1 MESNTF
7 TGSNFGGIQGGNV
20 HIGGD
25 ISFHAHENS
34 THKSDTS
41 VNYNCLRS
49 LAYRGMSS
57 EIACDP
63 PAPGT
68 GDWFFHD
75 QQYWSWLGD
84 GGTFSIVGRAGCG
97 KSTLMQHIIKFEMS
111 LQEMAVEE
119 GRDGPFPQIDILCF
133 CFRGNQE
140 EPELDMLRSLFHQM
154 LCDNPDLLA
163 RFVAISGFEKRCRN
177 RGDHGSKWDWTV
189 SELNNLFPSLVEYA
203 REWYHAIHIFLDGV
217 DERVVDVCQRLTGSI
232 SVMSDSAREAVGLC
246 YSCRPNC
253 DVDIRYDFR
262 SDLEAHNR
270 NDIAIYVHDQF
281 MTRTRSGQI
290 TRAQG
295 EIDCIMRA
303 LIKRTTSCFQWL
315 VFVCPGVLRLA
326 MSSESVDHIVSRIR
340 GFSPALGDVYAYQ
353 IGSISLPDVPQA
365 LCVFQWLLHR
375 KDIFCAPVLRDAV
388 CLEDGRRYYS
398 PGDIKDSGYWC
409 DDANVYAD
417 RAVRLTRN
425 LIERRELRIK
435 LDDGTTRIVQILR
448 FDHDSVSEFLL
459 EAGLRM
465 LEARMPRH
473 LPITPLTKLKSS
485 IAGKCLSYLICCR
498 SLRNLRDVTEQGQAC
513 DVDTYDNL
521 SALASFDEDSVPV
534 LGLKRSIPFTFEL
547 YADIYW
553 LLHLEAAEAAKDFE
567 SIVEV
572 LDRIRCD
579 DWSLVIPAHMTLV
592 HMLCLPKLDRTL
604 SFILDIQRDNGEN
617 EAPYGRFRK
626 QCLSELNPQIGV
638 TPMAL
643 AACFGRHYTVEVLLE
658 HGADLNLSN
667 DAGCTPLHIATYQ
680 GHEHVVR
687 VLLSCSAV
695 DVDAR
700 NKEGR
705 VALDVAVVADHLTI
719 ARLLL
724 SASSLG
730 AHCEEVSHRRD
741 GYQGLSTPLLSAF
754 RWGSRA
760 MLALLL
766 KCSKISKG
774 LRGLHGRTL
783 LHFVTLTNFL
793 AELDDYKDKIHML
806 IHSGKLDTNA
816 EDEDGRSVLFY
827 AYRWGQPAIEVAI
840 QWKRADIVKLFV
852 DAKTG
857 LNIKYDHDH
866 DHGTA
871 LLALA
876 AERGHSDI
884 FELLLSSSKFD
895 VCPCDDTESTGSC
908 RAVMRVRALSVK
920 LLLKADG
927 VYCRECCGRTLLAA
941 ANGGKYDLMQ
951 TLVRST
957 SDEFGHLQT
966 VGIMFQHGIM
976 AGLDTGPLSR
986 SFVENADVSRLLT
999 GQYLLKYMLTVRAV
1013 YADQAPNEI

>member
-1 MESNTF
+1 
-7 TGSNFGGIQGGNV
+7 
-20 HIGGD
+20 
-25 ISFHAHENS
+25 
-34 THKSDTS
+34 
-41 VNYNCLRS
+41 
-49 LAYRGMSS
+49 MSS

-63 PAPGT
+63 AAPIT

-97 KSTLMQHIIKFEMS
+97 KSTLMQHIVKFEMS
-111 LQEMAVEE
+111 LQGMTVES
-119 GRDGPFPQIDILCF
+119 GRHGPYPQSDILCF
-133 CFRGNQE
+133 CFRGTQE
-140 EPELDMLRSLFHQM
+140 EPELDMLRSLLHQM
-154 LCDNPDLLA
+154 LCDNADFLG
-163 RFVAISGFEKRCRN
+163 RFVTISGFEKRCRDW
-177 RGDHGSKWDWTV
+177 GDHGSKWDWTV
-189 SELNNLFPSLVEYA
+189 SELGIFFPSLVEYA
-203 REWYHAIHIFLDGV
+203 RERYHVIHIFLDGV

-232 SVMSDSAREAVGLC
+232 SVISDSARESVGLC

-262 SDLEAHNR
+262 IDLEAHNR

-290 TRAQG
+290 TRVQG
-295 EIDCIMRA
+295 EIDSIMRA

-315 VFVCPGVLRLA
+315 VFFCPGVLRLA

-353 IGSISLPDVPQA
+353 IGSISLPDVPQV
-365 LCVFQWLLHR
+365 LCVFQWLLHG

-425 LIERRELRIK
+425 LIERRELKIK
-435 LDDGTTRIVQILR
+435 LDDGNTRIVQILQ

-473 LPITPLTKLKSS
+473 LPVTPLTKLESS

-498 SLRNLRDVTEQGQAC
+498 SSRNPRDVTEQGQAC
-513 DVDTYDNL
+513 DVDTHDKV
-521 SALASFDEDSVPV
+521 SAFASFDEDSVPV
-534 LGLKRSIPFTFEL
+534 PGLKRSIPFTFEL

-553 LLHLEAAEAAKDFE
+553 MLHVEAAEAAKDFE

-572 LDRIRCD
+572 LDWIRCD

-604 SFILDIQRDNGEN
+604 SFILDIQRDHSEY

-626 QCLSELNPQIGV
+626 QCLSELNSQIGV
-638 TPMAL
+638 TPMVL
-643 AACFGRHYTVEVLLE
+643 AACFGRHYTVEILLE
-658 HGADLNLSN
+658 HGADPNLSD
-667 DAGCTPLHIATYQ
+667 DAG
-680 GHEHVVR
+680 
-687 VLLSCSAV
+687 
-695 DVDAR
+695 
-700 NKEGR
+700 
-705 VALDVAVVADHLTI
+705 
-719 ARLLL
+719 
-724 SASSLG
+724 
-730 AHCEEVSHRRD
+730 
-741 GYQGLSTPLLSAF
+741 
-754 RWGSRA
+754 W
-760 MLALLL
+760 
-766 KCSKISKG
+766 
-774 LRGLHGRTL
+774 LHGRTL
-783 LHFVTLTNFL
+783 LYFVILTNFL

-806 IHSGKLDTNA
+806 IHSGKLETNA

-827 AYRWGQPAIEVAI
+827 ACMCGDAYAVQSLLFSKKVDLGSRDRWGQTAIEVAI

-884 FELLLSSSKFD
+884 FELLLSSSRFD

-951 TLVRST
+951 TLVRSI

-976 AGLDTGPLSR
+976 VGLDTGPLSR
-986 SFVENADVSRLLT
+986 SFLENADVSRLQI

-1013 YADQAPNEI
+1013 YAVQAPNEI